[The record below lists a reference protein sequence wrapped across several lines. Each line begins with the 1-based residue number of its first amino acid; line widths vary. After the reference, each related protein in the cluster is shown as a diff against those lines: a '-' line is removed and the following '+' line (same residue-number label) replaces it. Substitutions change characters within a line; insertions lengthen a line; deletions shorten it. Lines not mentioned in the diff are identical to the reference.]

1 MDHLRE
7 SSVVGGRFRLIEPAG
22 TGRPAGVWR
31 AADLAS
37 GQDVAVKVLGAF
49 PAADTAAQARF
60 RLVAQTVAQL
70 SAPGLAAVR
79 EFGEAELDGGR
90 SVPYLVRDLVS
101 GPTLDERLNQG
112 ALPAGEALRVVAE
125 VAEAL
130 AEAHRA
136 GVAHGHLVPGNIV
149 LGPGHVKVT
158 DAGLWPLRPRPTGA
172 PVPGGLGYAA
182 PELTRGPPAPAAD
195 MYALGVV
202 FVACLAGIAPGGP
215 RAPGEGPAG
224 DDVAGGGL
232 AGTGLAGAGLA
243 GTGAGELP
251 AGAPLDPVPAGLA
264 ALWAACLGPNPQD
277 RPSAAHAAVMSR
289 QLLPGRGTPAG
300 TVRAGWVP
308 APRTEPTAAELAS
321 AGPGSHIPGSAGPG
335 SGSRPGRPG
344 PGGLAGRRG
353 RRQPV
358 RGRRRPV
365 LASRATPT
373 ATAAAAAV
381 AVVLV
386 ALLASSPG
394 ARPGSPASAATD
406 TQAQTTVAAR
416 PSTSGRGPAPEA
428 TSPVLASSPAPSPA
442 VSSAVPL
449 SPRAA
454 LDQLSLTIH
463 HDVAAGQVRPD
474 VGVDFGNLI
483 GPVQADLASG
493 QPAPVAQLAA
503 TLRAK
508 LWTRVSEG
516 AVTVTAATVLN
527 TELGALAR
535 SAGPA
540 G

>member
-1 MDHLRE
+1 
-7 SSVVGGRFRLIEPAG
+7 
-22 TGRPAGVWR
+22 
-31 AADLAS
+31 
-37 GQDVAVKVLGAF
+37 VAVKVLGAF

-60 RLVAQTVAQL
+60 RVVAQTVAQL
-70 SAPGLAAVR
+70 SAPGLAGVR
-79 EFGEAELDGGR
+79 ESGEAELDGDR
-90 SVPYLVRDLVS
+90 SVLYLVRDLVS

-149 LGPGHVKVT
+149 LGPDHVKVT
-158 DAGLWPLRPRPTGA
+158 DAGLWPLRPRPAGG

-182 PELTRGPPAPAAD
+182 PELTRGPPTPAAD
-195 MYALGVV
+195 MYALGVIY
-202 FVACLAGIAPGGP
+202 VACLAGIASGGP
-215 RAPGEGPAG
+215 RPPAEGPAG
-224 DDVAGGGL
+224 DDVAGGVQ
-232 AGTGLAGAGLA
+232 AGAGLA

-251 AGAPLDPVPAGLA
+251 AGAPLDQVPAGLA

-277 RPSAAHAAVMSR
+277 RPSAAHAAVVSR
-289 QLLPGRGTPAG
+289 QLLPGSGTSAG
-300 TVRAGWVP
+300 AARAGWVP
-308 APRTEPTAAELAS
+308 APRTEPTPAELAS
-321 AGPGSHIPGSAGPG
+321 AGPGVPVAGSAGPG
-335 SGSRPGRPG
+335 SGSRSGDPG
-344 PGGLAGRRG
+344 PGGRPGRRG
-353 RRQPV
+353 RRPAA
-358 RGRRRPV
+358 RGRRHPV
-365 LASRATPT
+365 LASRATAT
-373 ATAAAAAV
+373 VTAAAAAV

-406 TQAQTTVAAR
+406 TQAKTTVAAR
-416 PSTSGRGPAPEA
+416 PSPSGRGPSPEA
-428 TSPVLASSPAPSPA
+428 TSPVLATSPAPSPA
-442 VSSAVPL
+442 VSSAIPL

-474 VGVDFGNLI
+474 VGVDFDNLI

-508 LWTRVSEG
+508 LWTRVGEG

-527 TELGALAR
+527 TELSALAR
-535 SAGPA
+535 SAG
-540 G
+540 

>member
-37 GQDVAVKVLGAF
+37 GQDVAVKVLGTF
-49 PAADTAAQARF
+49 PAVDTAAQARF
-60 RLVAQTVAQL
+60 RVVAQTVAQL
-70 SAPGLAAVR
+70 SAPGLAGVR
-79 EFGEAELDGGR
+79 EFGEAALDGGR
-90 SVPYLVRDLVS
+90 TVPYLVRDLVS
-101 GPTLDERLNQG
+101 GPTLDERLSQG

-149 LGPGHVKVT
+149 LGPDHVKVT
-158 DAGLWPLRPRPTGA
+158 DAGLWPLRPRPAGD

-182 PELTRGPPAPAAD
+182 PELTRGPPTPAAD

-215 RAPGEGPAG
+215 RTPGEGPAG
-224 DDVAGGGL
+224 DDVAG
-232 AGTGLAGAGLA
+232 AGWAGAGLA
-243 GTGAGELP
+243 GTGAGGPP

-289 QLLPGRGTPAG
+289 QLLPGSGTSAG
-300 TVRAGWVP
+300 ATRAGWVP
-308 APRTEPTAAELAS
+308 APRTEPTAAELAA
-321 AGPGSHIPGSAGPG
+321 AGPASQVPGSAGPG
-335 SGSRPGRPG
+335 SGSRPGHPG

-353 RRQPV
+353 WRPPA

-365 LASRATPT
+365 LASRVTAA

-394 ARPGSPASAATD
+394 PRPGSPASAATE
-406 TQAQTTVAAR
+406 TQAKTTVAAQ
-416 PSTSGRGPAPEA
+416 PSTSGRGPSPEA

-483 GPVQADLASG
+483 APVQADLASG

-527 TELGALAR
+527 TELSALAR

>member
-1 MDHLRE
+1 
-7 SSVVGGRFRLIEPAG
+7 
-22 TGRPAGVWR
+22 VWR
-31 AADLAS
+31 ATDLAT

-60 RLVAQTVAQL
+60 RLVAQTVALL
-70 SAPGLAAVR
+70 SAPGLAGVR

-101 GPTLDERLNQG
+101 GPTLEERLKQG
-112 ALPAGEALRVVAE
+112 ALPAGQALRVVAG

-136 GVAHGHLVPGNIV
+136 GMAHGHLVPGNIV
-149 LGPGHVKVT
+149 LGPDQVKVT
-158 DAGLWPLRPRPTGA
+158 DAGLWPLRPRPTGGA
-172 PVPGGLGYAA
+172 VPGGLGYAA
-182 PELTRGPPAPAAD
+182 PELTRGPPTPAAD

-202 FVACLAGIAPGGP
+202 FVACLAGIASVGP
-215 RAPGEGPAG
+215 PTPAEGPAG
-224 DDVAGGGL
+224 GDMAGEGQ
-232 AGTGLAGAGLA
+232 AGADLA
-243 GTGAGELP
+243 GAGELP

-289 QLLPGRGTPAG
+289 QLLPGSGTPAG
-300 TVRAGWVP
+300 AASPAWVP
-308 APRTEPTAAELAS
+308 APRAEPTAAELAS
-321 AGPGSHIPGSAGPG
+321 AGPGSHVPGSAGPG
-335 SGSRPGRPG
+335 SGSRSGDPG

-353 RRQPV
+353 RRPPA
-358 RGRRRPV
+358 RGRRHPV
-365 LASRATPT
+365 LASRVTATV
-373 ATAAAAAV
+373 TAAAAAV
-381 AVVLV
+381 AIVLV

-406 TQAQTTVAAR
+406 TRATTTVAAR
-416 PSTSGRGPAPEA
+416 PSTSGGGPTPEV

-442 VSSAVPL
+442 VSSAIPL

-454 LDQLSLTIH
+454 LGQLSLTIH
-463 HDVAAGQVRPD
+463 RDVAAGQIRPD
-474 VGVDFGNLI
+474 VGLDFDNLI
-483 GPVQADLASG
+483 DPVQADLASG

-516 AVTVTAATVLN
+516 AVTVTAANLLN
-527 TELGALAR
+527 TELGALER
-535 SAGPA
+535 SAGAA